1 MKGLLIKDLRL
12 MVKQQKIFSSVVFIA
27 VLLAVVT
34 GNTFF
39 IISYMTFV
47 ASLFTLTSISYDE
60 FDNGNAF
67 LFSLPIT
74 RRMYVKGKYGVAMLL
89 GGGLWVVSTVF
100 AVAVGEMKK
109 TVPMGDTLI
118 AACGI
123 LPIMLVML
131 AVMLPVQLKYGGEK
145 GRMATIVI
153 IGGVFV
159 LAIVLARAAQW
170 LGIDVEE
177 FLEKLQMMDAGTG
190 AAVAVAVAVVALL
203 VSVRASIS
211 IMEKKE
217 F

>member
-74 RRMYVKGKYGVAMLL
+74 RRMYVKEKYGVAMLL

-145 GRMATIVI
+145 GRMATIVMG
-153 IGGVFV
+153 GGVFV

-177 FLEKLQMMDAGTG
+177 CLEKLQMMDAGTG
-190 AAVAVAVAVVALL
+190 AAVAVAVAAVALL

>member
-39 IISYMTFV
+39 IIRYMTFV

-74 RRMYVKGKYGVAMLL
+74 RRMYVKEKYGVAMLL

-100 AVAVGEMKK
+100 AVAVGK
-109 TVPMGDTLI
+109 
-118 AACGI
+118 
-123 LPIMLVML
+123 
-131 AVMLPVQLKYGGEK
+131 
-145 GRMATIVI
+145 
-153 IGGVFV
+153 
-159 LAIVLARAAQW
+159 
-170 LGIDVEE
+170 
-177 FLEKLQMMDAGTG
+177 
-190 AAVAVAVAVVALL
+190 
-203 VSVRASIS
+203 
-211 IMEKKE
+211 
-217 F
+217 